1 MDSMIS
7 DGVYSGSLDAV
18 GYTGMVRQRKGAMVA
33 GAFPVKPPT
42 DWFTKP
48 RLPHLTPL
56 TIDKDGRVYGHIAS
70 WQQSHIGMAGSIKPP
85 KSRSRYA
92 FFQTGQLET
101 ADGDMIDVG
110 QITLSGGHAP
120 LDATVADAVAH
131 YDNTRSA
138 VMDVAAFEDKFGIVV
153 AGALRPNVSDEQL
166 REIRASAVS
175 GDWRP
180 INGNLELVAV
190 CAVNVPGFPIPRARV
205 AAGTPVALVAAGVEP
220 LVELSMR
227 RKQATRRPERD
238 ERPARASRR
247 NVRKESKMTDTT
259 PILAAMHSRLA
270 RLESQLAGAALVQR
284 SVLDDAIV
292 AAAGGNTKPD
302 ISELRARV
310 HGVTA
315 SGAED
320 KAAELRKR
328 VHKGR

>member
-1 MDSMIS
+1 MEPMIS

-18 GYTGMVRQRKGAMVA
+18 GYQGMVRQRRGAITA
-33 GAFPVKPPT
+33 GGFPVKPPT
-42 DWFTKP
+42 EWFAKP
-48 RLPHLTPL
+48 RTDGLTPL
-56 TIDKDGRVYGHIAS
+56 TIDSDGRVYGHIAS

-101 ADGDMIDVG
+101 AEGDMIDVG

-153 AGALRPNVSDEQL
+153 AGALRPNVTDEQL

-220 LVELSMR
+220 LVELSMQR
-227 RKQATRRPERD
+227 NRTPERATRRAE
-238 ERPARASRR
+238 E
-247 NVRKESKMTDTT
+247 NTMTETNAV
-259 PILAAMHSRLA
+259 LAAMHSRLM
-270 RLESQLAGAALVQR
+270 RLESQIAGAALVQR

-292 AAAGGNTKPD
+292 AAAGIEPKPD
-302 ISELRARV
+302 VEALRSRV
-310 HGVTA
+310 HGMTA
-315 SGAED
+315 SAD

-328 VHKGR
+328 VHKDG